1 MGSCLLLCAEL
12 ACYCRQ
18 EHLMIFPDALQ
29 KARVVDI
36 QMIVDTDPPQGP
48 CLSFWSYPQQ
58 LMSQGLGAPG
68 ENERVQECMEFS
80 FLCPVLYWSG

>member
-36 QMIVDTDPPQGP
+36 QMIVDTDPATRALPFFLVLPTAADESGP
-48 CLSFWSYPQQ
+48 
-58 LMSQGLGAPG
+58 GGTRG
-68 ENERVQECMEFS
+68 K
-80 FLCPVLYWSG
+80 